1 MQWWTIVL
9 KRRCYPARVRNAHGT
24 DGGVMSH
31 SGGARCAHA
40 PDDFLCVCDRVI
52 MWDREV
58 EPEITAGVVSDLGC
72 CQRILPVIT
81 DCGAGTAERLLVL
94 NLS

>member
-1 MQWWTIVL
+1 MFE
-9 KRRCYPARVRNAHGT
+9 RRCYPAHIQNAHGLE
-24 DGGVMSH
+24 GGVMSR

-52 MWDREV
+52 TWDREV
-58 EPEITAGVVSDLGC
+58 EPEITAGVVSDLGW
-72 CQRILPVIT
+72 CQWILPVIT
-81 DCGAGTAERLLVL
+81 DCGAGTAERPLVL